1 MEAIKIQNKGIVRN
15 ISREKAKKLYSY
27 ERNQEEK
34 RDRREETRR
43 NTLLKNQ
50 NQNKRILS

>member
-27 ERNQEEK
+27 ERNHEEK